1 MLEVMLDSVA
11 TASRQPLSPATSTT
25 AHPPLSSSSHAPP
38 RAKALAFD
46 LTEIESALA
55 AMVRPESDWVAK
67 FPPIFRPDIQFLLS
81 HPSGK
86 NLKTHQCMGVAHTET
101 FKTADHTRVTPHT
114 LLAAE
119 IALEMAHQVKLDPD
133 RTRDLV
139 AAVAGHDQGHIFASH
154 ESELAIN
161 THPEFAGTPDRPQ
174 YCHERR
180 TKDLFES
187 DDFVRHFGRDRINRI
202 TSVLFDAS
210 HPLHIVVDWA
220 DRLAYLIADS
230 LHLGHEDIIQS
241 SHVRQ
246 DFVESLTVLSDGTI
260 GFSSLKPVM
269 SLINAR
275 NLLYDRVS
283 LGRTSGLF
291 TGFLTEAYHR
301 AIAHRGTT
309 AAEFVRLISNRSTPE
324 ARELFI
330 PADVPRLYCPQQHP
344 EEAKPVDLDYR
355 AICHITLDMLSE
367 KGRQWAL
374 DDPPVPP
381 ETTTP
386 ACSQK
391 RANMS
396 TFEHHIRSHFAS
408 AGGAGYLDRSG
419 IIIGTSHLPQKHYS
433 LRIATPTGEATS
445 LEVSGKEKW
454 ELFIA
459 LPKDMSTVAA
469 AMHRDVCDTLMGA
482 ELITPGAKSKLM
494 TIPASDFFT
503 RY

>member
-1 MLEVMLDSVA
+1 MVLDSGL
-11 TASRQPLSPATSTT
+11 TASRQPPPPGNSPIARSTLLPQFSPPSPVT
-25 AHPPLSSSSHAPP
+25 AGV
-38 RAKALAFD
+38 AFD
-46 LTEIESALA
+46 IAEIESALA
-55 AMVRPESDWVAK
+55 AMVRPETEWLAK
-67 FPPIFRPDIQFLLS
+67 FPPVFQPDIQFLLS
-81 HPSGK
+81 HPSGQ
-86 NLKTHQCMGVAHTET
+86 NLKTHHCMGVAHTHT

-119 IALEMAHQVKLDPD
+119 IALEMAHQVKLDPHV
-133 RTRDLV
+133 TRDLV

-161 THPEFAGTPDRPQ
+161 THPEFEGTPERPN

-180 TKDLFES
+180 TKELLES
-187 DDFVRHFGRDRINRI
+187 DDFVSHFGRDRINRI
-202 TSVLFDAS
+202 TSILYDPS
-210 HPLHIVVDWA
+210 HPLHIIVDWA

-230 LHLGHEDIIQS
+230 LHLGHEDIIQN

-246 DFVESLTVLSDGTI
+246 DFVESLTLLSDGTI
-260 GFSSLKPVM
+260 GFSALEPVM

-275 NLLYDRVS
+275 NVLYDRVS
-283 LGRTSGLF
+283 LGRTSALF

-301 AIAHRGTT
+301 AIAHRGTSAT
-309 AAEFVRLISNRSTPE
+309 EFVRLIASRSTPE
-324 ARELFI
+324 ARELFM
-330 PADVPRLYCPQQHP
+330 PADLPRLYCPQQHP
-344 EEAKPVDLDYR
+344 EEAQPVDLDYR
-355 AICHITLDMLSE
+355 AICHITLDMLTE

-374 DDPPVPP
+374 DDTPVSPDA
-381 ETTTP
+381 TMP

-396 TFEHHIRSHFAS
+396 KFEHHIRTHFAS

-419 IIIGTSHLPQKHYS
+419 IIIGTSYLPPKQYS
-433 LRIATPTGEATS
+433 LRIATPTAQATS

-459 LPKDMSTVAA
+459 LPRDMSMVAS
-469 AMHRDVCDTLMGA
+469 AMHREMCDALVAA
-482 ELITPGAKSKLM
+482 ELIKPGAKSQLM

>member
-1 MLEVMLDSVA
+1 MLDSVA
-11 TASRQPLSPATSTT
+11 TASRQPLSPASFTT

-38 RAKALAFD
+38 RAEALAFD
-46 LTEIESALA
+46 VTEIESALA
-55 AMVRPESDWVAK
+55 AMVRPESDWIAK
-67 FPPIFRPDIQFLLS
+67 FPQIFRPDIQFLLS

-119 IALEMAHQVKLDPD
+119 IALEMAHHIKLDPHL
-133 RTRDLV
+133 TRDLI

-161 THPEFAGTPDRPQ
+161 THPDFAGTPDRPK

-202 TSVLFDAS
+202 TSVLYDSS

-230 LHLGHEDIIQS
+230 LHLGHQDIIQN

-246 DFVESLTVLSDGTI
+246 DFIDSLTVLPDGTV
-260 GFSSLKPVM
+260 GFSSLEPVM

-275 NLLYDRVS
+275 NMLYDRVS
-283 LGRTSGLF
+283 LGHTSALF
-291 TGFLTEAYHR
+291 AGFLREAYHR
-301 AIAHRGTT
+301 AITYQGTT
-309 AAEFVRLISNRSTPE
+309 ATEFVRLISDCSTPE
-324 ARELFI
+324 ARQLFV
-330 PADVPRLYCPQQHP
+330 PADVPRLFCPQQHP

-374 DDPPVPP
+374 EDPPVSP
-381 ETTTP
+381 ELTVP
-386 ACSQK
+386 ACSHM

-419 IIIGTSHLPQKHYS
+419 IIIGTSHLSPKKYR
-433 LRIATPTGEATS
+433 LRIATPTGQATS

-454 ELFIA
+454 ELFLA
-459 LPKDMSTVAA
+459 LPKDMSTIAA
-469 AMHRDVCDTLMGA
+469 AMHRDVCDA
-482 ELITPGAKSKLM
+482 LITADLIAPGAKSKLM